1 MIDFIGMPKI
11 ARLSREIVV
20 SEKIDGTNALVYI
33 SDDLSPIT
41 LQSGRVVPFLVGSKS
56 RWIFPENDNHGFARW
71 AYEHAEVLLKLGKG
85 WHRGEWMG
93 QGIQRN
99 YGLKEKRFYL
109 FNTSRWVKYEGFDIL
124 SLTERNYVPVL
135 KEKQEYCP
143 DCCYVVPVLYQ
154 GIFDMGTIDYC
165 LATLK
170 NEGSIAIGG
179 FKPAEGIVI
188 YHVAANMYFK
198 KTILHDE
205 SPKGLV
211 KE

>member
-11 ARLSREIVV
+11 ARLSREIVI

-41 LQSGRVVPFLVGSKS
+41 LQSGRIVPFLVGSKS
-56 RWIFPENDNHGFARW
+56 RWILPENDNHGFARW
-71 AYEHAEVLLKLGKG
+71 AYEHADELLKLGKG

-109 FNTSRWVKYEGFDIL
+109 FNTSRWVKCEGFDIM
-124 SLTERNYVPVL
+124 SLTERNYVPIL

-165 LATLK
+165 LTTLK

-179 FKPAEGIVI
+179 FKPAEGICV
-188 YHVAANMYFK
+188 YHTAGKIYFK
-198 KTILHDE
+198 KTIEGDE
-205 SPKGLV
+205 KPKG
-211 KE
+211 KNE